1 MVGRVRREEGA
12 MAVTEVAAPDAPA
25 AKQAAGMLQS
35 VHIRNFRGLKDLKV
49 EGLGRINV
57 FAGRN
62 NSGKTAL
69 LEALSLLAGAGWPNL
84 AFHRPVARG
93 ADVLAEAE
101 SAPGSQVSAITVRES
116 IWKPMF
122 HGLDLRGIIEVEAR
136 HSRLGKLSLI
146 VDFARQK
153 NVEIKVG
160 NLGGKSVQP
169 LQDTLGFVYT
179 SRGTGKV
186 TSQAFLDDQSQT
198 QAVYTGETDADLNL
212 PFPSAHLS
220 SSRASGQL
228 QDTRNLGE
236 VRRRKQGDRVLK
248 ALRIIEPRLESIEE
262 NSSSGVPMIWGDIG
276 FDELVPLSAMGEG
289 LARAARLFIG
299 MIHVQKGV
307 VMVDEIENGFHY
319 SVVPG
324 IWEAID
330 QVSRDFNVQVFATT
344 HSRECV
350 RAAYKALGDEGFV
363 YHRLRADEDG
373 NRCVTYDPIAL
384 SGSLHH
390 NFEIR

>member
-1 MVGRVRREEGA
+1 

-25 AKQAAGMLQS
+25 AQQASGMLQS

-49 EGLGRINV
+49 EGLGRINL

-84 AFHRPVARG
+84 AFNRPVARG

-101 SAPGSQVSAITVRES
+101 SAPGSQVSAVTVRES
-116 IWKPMF
+116 LWKPMF
-122 HGLDLRGIIEVEAR
+122 HGLDLRGCIEVEAR
-136 HSRLGKLSLI
+136 HSKLGDLSLI
-146 VDFARQK
+146 VDFARQR
-153 NVEIKVG
+153 NVEITVG
-160 NLGGKSVQP
+160 SLGGKSVAQ
-169 LQDTLGFVYT
+169 LQDTLGFIYT
-179 SRGTGKV
+179 SSGRSKV
-186 TSQAFLDDQSQT
+186 TSQAFLDEKSQP
-198 QAVYTGETDADLNL
+198 QAVYTGETDADPNL

-220 SSRASGQL
+220 SRGLGHL
-228 QDTRNLGE
+228 QDARNLGE
-236 VRRRKQGDRVLK
+236 VRRRKQGDLVLK

-262 NSSSGVPMIWGDIG
+262 NTSSGVPMIWGDIG

-289 LARAARLFIG
+289 LGRSARLFTAL
-299 MIHVQKGV
+299 IHIKGGI
-307 VMVDEIENGFHY
+307 VMVDEIENGFHH
-319 SVVPG
+319 SVVPKV
-324 IWEAID
+324 WEAID
-330 QVSRDFNVQVFATT
+330 EMSRDFGVQVFATT

-363 YHRLRADEDG
+363 YHRLHADEDG
-373 NRCVTYDPIAL
+373 NRCVTYDPVAL
-384 SGSLHH
+384 SGSFRH

>member
-1 MVGRVRREEGA
+1 
-12 MAVTEVAAPDAPA
+12 MAVTEAAAPDAPGA
-25 AKQAAGMLQS
+25 SQAAGMLER
-35 VHIRNFRGLKDLKV
+35 VHIRNFRCLKDLEI
-49 EGLGRINV
+49 EGLGRINL

-69 LEALSLLAGAGWPNL
+69 LEALSLLAGAGWANL

-122 HGLDLRGIIEVEAR
+122 HGLDLGGRIEVDAR
-136 HSRLGKLSLI
+136 HSKLGDLSLI

-153 NVEIKVG
+153 NVEITIG

-169 LQDTLGFVYT
+169 LQDTLGFVYN
-179 SRGTGKV
+179 SSGTGRV
-186 TSQAFLDDQSQT
+186 TSQAFLDDKSQA
-198 QAVYTGETDADLNL
+198 QAVYTEETDADLNL

-220 SSRASGQL
+220 ASGSSHL
-228 QDTRNLGE
+228 QDARNLGE
-236 VRRRKQGDRVLK
+236 VRRRKQGDRVLE
-248 ALRIIEPRLESIEE
+248 ALRIIEPRLDSIEE

-276 FDELVPLSAMGEG
+276 LHELVPLSAMGEG
-289 LARAARLFIG
+289 LARSARLFTAL
-299 MIHVQKGV
+299 IHIQDGL

-319 SVVPG
+319 SVVPRL
-324 IWEAID
+324 WEAID
-330 QVSRDFNVQVFATT
+330 QMSREYGVQIFATT

-350 RAAYKALGDEGFV
+350 RAAFKSLGDEGFV
-363 YHRLRADEDG
+363 YHRLHADEDG
-373 NRCVTYDPIAL
+373 NRCVTYDPVAL
-384 SGSLHH
+384 SGSFRH

>member
-1 MVGRVRREEGA
+1 
-12 MAVTEVAAPDAPA
+12 MAVTEQAAPNAPT
-25 AKQAAGMLQS
+25 AKQVPSMLES
-35 VHIRNFRGLKDLKV
+35 LRVRDFRGLKDLKV
-49 EGLGRINV
+49 EGLGRINL

-84 AFHRPVARG
+84 AFSRPVARG

-101 SAPGSQVSAITVRES
+101 SAPGSQVSASTVRES

-122 HGLDLRGIIEVEAR
+122 HGLDLRGIIEVNAR
-136 HSRLGKLSLI
+136 HSKLGDLSLI

-153 NVEIKVG
+153 NVEITIG

-179 SRGTGKV
+179 SSGTGKV
-186 TSQAFLDDQSQT
+186 TSQAFLDDKGQA
-198 QAVYTGETDADLNL
+198 QAVYTEETDADLNL

-220 SSRASGQL
+220 SRGLGHL
-228 QDTRNLGE
+228 QDARNLGE
-236 VRRRKQGDRVLK
+236 VRRRKQGDLVLK

-276 FDELVPLSAMGEG
+276 FHELVPLSAMGEG
-289 LARAARLFIG
+289 LARAARLFIAL
-299 MIHVQKGV
+299 IHIQDGV

-319 SVVPG
+319 SVVPRL
-324 IWEAID
+324 WEAID
-330 QVSRDFNVQVFATT
+330 QMSQEFGVQVFATT

-350 RAAYKALGDEGFV
+350 RAAYKTLGDEGFV
-363 YHRLRADEDG
+363 YHRLHADEDG

-384 SGSLHH
+384 SGSFHH